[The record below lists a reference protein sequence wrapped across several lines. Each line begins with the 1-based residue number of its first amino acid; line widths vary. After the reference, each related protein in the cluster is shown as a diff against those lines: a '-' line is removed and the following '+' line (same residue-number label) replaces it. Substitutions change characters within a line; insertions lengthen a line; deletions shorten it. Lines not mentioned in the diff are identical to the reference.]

1 MDDYNKQSG
10 ESTGTVASGT
20 SARMKE
26 QVAGKVSEIKEK
38 VSDFGRQAGEK
49 VDNTRQSAADTLD
62 QSAYK
67 LSGAAEY
74 LRKTDLKGMG
84 ADLGEVV
91 KRYPGPALAAAAIVG
106 FLVARGLTSKS
117 D

>member
-10 ESTGTVASGT
+10 ESTGTGASGT
-20 SARMKE
+20 AARMKE
-26 QVAGKVSEIKEK
+26 QVAGKVSEIKDK
-38 VSDFGRQAGEK
+38 VSDFGHKGAEK
-49 VDNTRQSAADTLD
+49 IDNTRQSAADTLD

-74 LRKTDLKGMG
+74 VRQTDLKGMA
-84 ADLGEVV
+84 ADVGEVV

-106 FLVARGLTSKS
+106 FLVAKGLSRN